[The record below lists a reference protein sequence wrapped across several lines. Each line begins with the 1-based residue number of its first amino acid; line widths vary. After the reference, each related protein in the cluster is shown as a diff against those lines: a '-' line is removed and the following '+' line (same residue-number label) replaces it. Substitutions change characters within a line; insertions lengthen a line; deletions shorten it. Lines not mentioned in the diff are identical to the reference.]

1 MKLGRFLLA
10 AITPIALFAW
20 SDSVT
25 LRDGTVQTGTFIDA
39 NGRVVTF
46 EDQNGVRRRYDLSEV
61 QSINFDNNTVRG
73 RGSNR
78 SDNGGVFA
86 DNTSGP
92 RNRDRGVYAS
102 RNSMREIPAGADLTI
117 RTNEEINATS
127 AAAGRTYSAV
137 LDKDVMDASGN
148 IAIPKGSE
156 ARLVV
161 KDASSGGTTSSG
173 NLVLDLQSINVGGQ
187 SYLVNTADVTQGGDR
202 GIGKNKRTAE
212 MVGGGAVL
220 GTLLGALAGG
230 GKGAAIGAVAGA
242 AAGGA
247 AQVLTKGKEVKVP
260 AETVLTFRTEQPM
273 RLEPAR

>member
-1 MKLGRFLLA
+1 MKLGKFLLA
-10 AITPIALFAW
+10 AIVPIAMFA

-46 EDQNGVRRRYDLSEV
+46 EDQNGVRRRYDISEV

-78 SDNGGVFA
+78 ADNGGVLA
-86 DNTSGP
+86 DNNNNTSN
-92 RNRDRGVYAS
+92 RNRGVYAS
-102 RNSMREIPAGADLTI
+102 RNAVREIPAGADLTI

-137 LDKDVMDASGN
+137 VDKDVMDTTGN
-148 IAIPKGSE
+148 VVIPKGSE

-161 KDASSGGTTSSG
+161 KDASSGGTVSSG
-173 NLVLDLQSINVGGQ
+173 NLVLDLQSVNVGGQ

-260 AETVLTFRTEQPM
+260 AETVLTFRTEQPI